1 MYSLS
6 FSTQFKKDYK
16 RCLKRRCDIS
26 ILEIVLQTLR
36 ETGTLPSKFKPHL
49 LSGDYAGFW
58 ECHIKSDW
66 LMIWF
71 QNNDTKEIYLDR
83 LGTHSDLF

>member
-1 MYSLS
+1 MYSIS

-16 RCLKRRCDIS
+16 RCLKRKYDIS
-26 ILEIVLQTLR
+26 LLESILQTLR
-36 ETGTLPSKFKPHL
+36 EAGTFPPKYKPHL
-49 LSGDYAGFW
+49 LSGNYAGFW

-71 QNNDTKEIYLDR
+71 QNHETREIYLDR